1 MLIKEITLHKSK
13 RLGFNGIETMT
24 YTPENI
30 HQIILGS
37 NGSGKSSL
45 MAELSP
51 LPSSGND
58 YFKGGYKLIKIEH
71 RGKQFELMSDF
82 TQKTSGRHSF
92 LIGPSKEE
100 LNDGGTVTVQ
110 KQLVKEYFELD
121 QDLFDLLTGITSF
134 REMSPN
140 LRRYWL
146 VRMADDNMEYA
157 IKLYNDINKR
167 ARDAQAVVKY
177 HDGRLANETNRV
189 PDLNLRQ
196 QELTERQTQIRGLHR
211 ALTKLIGA
219 REDFRPEEHLRVAQ
233 NISTALTEL
242 ANITLDKDY
251 LDGNPITNPEQ
262 LAIIKARLTTKLETL
277 GEQIDGLNNEHRDIK
292 QTVDAIVSQGA
303 KDLDSLEAKLSE
315 VKLSQANY
323 LKMIT
328 KYTGIRTLDGRTL
341 QNVTENISKTFI
353 EILSDLPD
361 NSSGYFVRAEY
372 ETKQKEKQSLLDSI
386 DGINP
391 QLVKQE
397 HLLYHLQNTANVECP
412 NCHTSFIPGMARYD
426 VNDVQKKVN
435 ELRGHIEDT
444 NKKIEAIDTYL
455 VEVSDYLRTYRTLT
469 QLMDNTTALKPLWDV
484 LTTLKLTEYRP
495 SKYIGMFEIW
505 QDEVGYLLQAERLDP
520 DIHAMED
527 AMSRL
532 GETTDNESKYN
543 QKSLDSLS
551 NRISDLTLEQ
561 SKTQGRIQY
570 VDKLSSRYTEMKD
583 LEDKIG
589 RGSNKL
595 DESLVSYE
603 QDAIFKFIDDEIQNL
618 NTELGKV
625 SIELNQLDV
634 TRQLI
639 NDLTKRRE
647 EAVRQQEVLT
657 LLSKEM
663 SPASGLIADHSLK
676 FITQFTDQMNR
687 IINSIWTYDMQL
699 LPLAM
704 SEDLTYKF
712 PLYMSESDTETPDIN
727 KASTAQKS
735 VIDFAFKILL
745 ITYLKL
751 EDYPLWLDE
760 LPVGFDEH
768 HRIRLLDYVKEHV
781 EEHRCSQ
788 MFMISHNQEAHLT
801 FHTADV
807 VVINAMNL
815 LNKPSEYNTSVVF
828 DYG

>member
-24 YTPENI
+24 YTPDNI

-58 YFKGGYKLIKIEH
+58 YFKGGFKLIKIDH

-82 TQKTSGRHSF
+82 TQKSSGRHSF
-92 LIGPSKEE
+92 LIGSDKKE

-121 QDLFDLLTGITSF
+121 QDLFDLLTGVTSF

-189 PDLNLRQ
+189 PDINLRQ
-196 QELTERQTQIRGLHR
+196 QELTERQTQLRELHR
-211 ALTKLIGA
+211 ALTRIVGGK
-219 REDFRPEEHLRVAQ
+219 EDFRPEEHLRAAQ
-233 NISTALTEL
+233 NVNATLMGLTDDVL
-242 ANITLDKDY
+242 SKSY
-251 LDGNPITNPEQ
+251 LVGNPITDPDQ
-262 LAIIKARLTTKLETL
+262 ISVIKARLSSKLETL
-277 GEQIDGLNNEHRDIK
+277 VEQISNLNAEHRDIK

-303 KDLDSLEAKLSE
+303 KDLDSLSIKLQD
-315 VKLSQANY
+315 VKL
-323 LKMIT
+323 T
-328 KYTGIRTLDGRTL
+328 KQEHLNKINMFKDIRKLDGRTL
-341 QNVTENISKTFI
+341 QTVTDNVSKTFND
-353 EILSDLPD
+353 ILTNLPD

-372 ETKQKEKQSLLDSI
+372 VAKQKEKESLFNKLDAI
-386 DGINP
+386 GPDI
-391 QLVKQE
+391 KKYE
-397 HLLYHLQNTANVECP
+397 HLLYHLTNTQHAECP
-412 NCHTSFIPGMARYD
+412 KCNTSFIPGMAKYD
-426 VNDVQKKVN
+426 IEDIRDKVN
-435 ELRGHIEDT
+435 KYRGFTEDT
-444 NKKIEAIDTYL
+444 NKQIADIDTYL
-455 VEVSDYLRTYRTLT
+455 TEVSDYLRTYRTLT
-469 QLMDNTTALKPLWDV
+469 QLMDNTIALKPLWDV
-484 LTTLKLTEYRP
+484 LATIKLTEYSP
-495 SKYIGMFEIW
+495 NKYLSMFEIW
-505 QDEVGYLLQAERLDP
+505 QDEVNYLVQAMRLDP
-520 DIHAMED
+520 DIAAMEE
-527 AMSRL
+527 AISRL
-532 GETTDNESKYN
+532 GETTNNESKYN
-543 QKSLDSLS
+543 QKSLDNLS
-551 NRISDLTLEQ
+551 SRISDLTLEQ
-561 SKTQGRIQY
+561 TKTQGRIQY
-570 VDKLSSRYTEMKD
+570 VDNLHARYIDMKELEERIVRDTSKLEISINQYEKD
-583 LEDKIG
+583 ALF
-589 RGSNKL
+589 
-595 DESLVSYE
+595 
-603 QDAIFKFIDDEIQNL
+603 QFIDDEIQNL

-625 SIELNQLDV
+625 SIELNQLEV

-647 EAVRQQEVLT
+647 EAARQLEILT
-657 LLSKEM
+657 LISKEM

-781 EEHRCSQ
+781 EGHRCSQ

-815 LNKPSEYNTSVVF
+815 LNKPLEYNTGVVF
-828 DYG
+828 EYG